1 MSLSD
6 PEELIKDII
15 SSGILGR
22 SEFYP
27 KLLNY
32 LLHHYKS
39 QTQPKELDIAI
50 DVFARGKDFDSTQD
64 SFVRVYVHNLRQ
76 KIDQYYDSQEIA
88 ALGSYRIT
96 IPKGGYGF
104 VIKKLA
110 PPSVSLSTRLTREQ
124 WFGCSLFLFVAL
136 CVVSYFLFKPEQNI
150 SLIETNLELPN
161 TYTTKVVVGD
171 YYLFGEMD
179 PRGNVT
185 RLIRDFE
192 INSASDLD
200 DLFMYNS
207 ELVEQY
213 YDVGLTYLPVSIAP
227 AIFNTLAALKVDMDR
242 LEVMPAS
249 LLQASDLLSNNIIY
263 IGLFSGLSILEDIVF
278 EVSTLELGTT
288 YDELIDPN
296 NGNLYMSQAAS
307 AMASQGN
314 YIDYGY
320 IATFKGP
327 SSNQFLIISGTR
339 DEGLFQAA
347 KQLQDPNIQVI
358 ISDTMNDSV
367 IGTELLFQINGFA
380 NTSLGSELVMQSELD
395 ASNLLN

>member
-1 MSLSD
+1 MSLPD
-6 PEELIKDII
+6 PEDLVKEII

-32 LLHHYKS
+32 LLCHHKA

-50 DVFARGKDFDSTQD
+50 EVFGRGKDFDSTQD

-76 KIDQYYDSQEIA
+76 KIDQYYDAQEVSGLA
-88 ALGSYRIT
+88 ACRIT

-104 VIKKLA
+104 VIKKIAA
-110 PPSVSLSTRLTREQ
+110 PSFSLPRWLTREQ
-124 WFGCSLFLFVAL
+124 WFGCSLFLFVTL
-136 CVVSYFLFKPEQNI
+136 CAVSYFALKPGQT
-150 SLIETNLELPN
+150 SPLAGPSLELINAYP
-161 TYTTKVVVGD
+161 TKVVVGD

-179 PRGNVT
+179 PRGNIT

-227 AIFNTLAALKVDMDR
+227 AIFNTLAALKIDMDR
-242 LEVMPAS
+242 LEVIPAS
-249 LLQASDLLSNNIIY
+249 LLQASDLLNNNIVY
-263 IGLFSGLSILEDIVF
+263 IGLFSGLSVLEDVVF
-278 EVSTLELGTT
+278 EVSTLELGIT
-288 YDELIDPN
+288 YDELIDEN
-296 NGNLYMSQAAS
+296 NGNLYMSQAGS
-307 AMASQGN
+307 AMVSQGS
-314 YIDYGY
+314 YVDYGY
-320 IATFKGP
+320 IATFKG
-327 SSNQFLIISGTR
+327 SSNSQFLIIAGTR

-347 KQLQDPNIQVI
+347 KQLQDPDVQLIL
-358 ISDTMNDSV
+358 SDTINSNG
-367 IGTELLFQINGFA
+367 IGTELLFQANGFA
-380 NTSLGSELVMQSELD
+380 NTSLGSELVMQSALD
-395 ASNLLN
+395 ASNFLN